1 MGLLS
6 GLAGGLLAGL
16 LGFGLLDGEGFFFG
30 GDRGLSGY
38 FYFLSVDYGRRLSV
52 SLGFSMGETRLLG

>member
-38 FYFLSVDYGRRLSV
+38 F
-52 SLGFSMGETRLLG
+52 SMGETRLLG